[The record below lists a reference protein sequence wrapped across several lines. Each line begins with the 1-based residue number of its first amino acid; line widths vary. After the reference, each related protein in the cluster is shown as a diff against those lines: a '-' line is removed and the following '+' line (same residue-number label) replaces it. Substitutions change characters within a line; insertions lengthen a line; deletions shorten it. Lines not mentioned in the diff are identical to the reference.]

1 MNISN
6 IKYFFIYNKIFL
18 LYIYQYILKNF
29 KSSKSSKIL
38 IKNLV
43 CNFHDKMKI
52 NKINLYYI
60 VQFYNKCFRKVYQN
74 SSILKNKI

>member
-29 KSSKSSKIL
+29 KSSKSSK
-38 IKNLV
+38 N
-43 CNFHDKMKI
+43 I
-52 NKINLYYI
+52 NK
-60 VQFYNKCFRKVYQN
+60 K
-74 SSILKNKI
+74 SSL